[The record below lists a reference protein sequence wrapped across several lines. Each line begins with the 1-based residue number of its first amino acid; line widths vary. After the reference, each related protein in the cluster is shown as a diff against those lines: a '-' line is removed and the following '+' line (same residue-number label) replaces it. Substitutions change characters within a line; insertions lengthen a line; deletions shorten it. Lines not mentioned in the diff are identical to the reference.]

1 YVLVENRKVIDERMT
16 RLARSIGIPDP
27 GFAPFLDWVL
37 ELRETLNIPRDLA
50 ALGIDDAQ
58 AEKVGAMAEVD
69 PSSGT
74 NPILFSADEYRS
86 IFLKALKGDLG

>member
-1 YVLVENRKVIDERMT
+1 
-16 RLARSIGIPDP
+16 
-27 GFAPFLDWVL
+27 
-37 ELRETLNIPRDLA
+37 
-50 ALGIDDAQ
+50 
-58 AEKVGAMAEVD
+58 MAEVD